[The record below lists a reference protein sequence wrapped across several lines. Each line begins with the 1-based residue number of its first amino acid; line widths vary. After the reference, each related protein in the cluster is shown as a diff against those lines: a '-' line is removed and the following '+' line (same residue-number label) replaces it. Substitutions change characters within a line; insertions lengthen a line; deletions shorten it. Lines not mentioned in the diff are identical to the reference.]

1 MVMSKRIG
9 LVLKEAREA
18 RKLSLKDAAR
28 DTNII
33 LGYLEALE
41 SEDYSKFPGETYVLG
56 FLKTYSE
63 FLNLDTDHLINM
75 YRGLKIDQSAT
86 PLQELTKPTGALL
99 GLELKSVLWGG
110 AVLFIAAAVW
120 AVFLLKILPFPE
132 FDFID
137 ASAQEEF
144 CTGPSVKTIMV
155 PESGLYPQVER
166 LPANST
172 IHLVVDGITLRF
184 CFLQS
189 IQEAGKLPLGDFAV
203 QVENGEMYRFSLKEH
218 QNHLLDANIHEFAG
232 LKSKILI
239 IPHELKKEQS
249 SIQLSVEG
257 AAVESTEEMIRVTLQ
272 FVDTSYI
279 EWESDGNFQ
288 ADTLPEGSVRI
299 FEAKDR
305 LLIKIGNGGGVKL
318 GRGQDLKIAGPPG
331 RIVKFLF
338 EKVPNPLDKSNFRI
352 EESKEV
358 VE

>member
-1 MVMSKRIG
+1 MSKRIG

-18 RKLSLKDAAR
+18 RKLSLKETAR
-28 DTNII
+28 DTNIMI
-33 LGYLEALE
+33 GYLEALE
-41 SEDYSKFPGETYVLG
+41 NEDYSKFPGETYVLG
-56 FLKTYSE
+56 FLKTYSD
-63 FLNLDTDHLINM
+63 FLNLDTEHLINM
-75 YRGLKIDQSAT
+75 YRGLKIDQSTT

-99 GLELKSVLWGG
+99 GVESKNVLLG
-110 AVLFIAAAVW
+110 ATVLFAALAVW
-120 AVFLLKILPFPE
+120 AVFALKILPFPE
-132 FDFID
+132 FDFMD

-166 LPANST
+166 LPINST
-172 IHLVVDGITLRF
+172 INLVVDGIALKL

-189 IQEAGKLPLGDFAV
+189 IQEAGKLPLGDFVV

-218 QNHLLDANIHEFAG
+218 QNHLLDSTIHEFTK
-232 LKSKILI
+232 LKSKVLI
-239 IPHELKKEQS
+239 IPHEFKMEHS
-249 SIQLSVEG
+249 SVQLSVEG
-257 AAVESTEEMIRVTLQ
+257 AVVESTEEMIRVTLQ
-272 FVDTSYI
+272 FIDTSYI

-305 LLIKIGNGGGVKL
+305 LVIKIGNGGGVKV
-318 GRGQDLKIAGPPG
+318 GRGEDLKIAGPPG

-338 EKVPNPLDKSNFRI
+338 EKVPNPLDKTNFRI